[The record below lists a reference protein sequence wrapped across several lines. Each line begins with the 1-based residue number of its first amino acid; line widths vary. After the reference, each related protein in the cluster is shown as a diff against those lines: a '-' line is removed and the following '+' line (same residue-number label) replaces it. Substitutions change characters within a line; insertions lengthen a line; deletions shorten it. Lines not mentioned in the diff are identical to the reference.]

1 MAKGST
7 APISQVPGDTRSPAA
22 EMAVELEA
30 EAGME
35 VVGEA

>member
-30 EAGME
+30 EVME
-35 VVGEA
+35 VVVEA